1 MHELIEKKNSQIHEI
16 HDQHIKSINYKE
28 IDHDGFTMNQHRM
41 EREEKELEILQKM
54 LQKISLA
61 REKILK
67 FAL

>member
-1 MHELIEKKNSQIHEI
+1 
-16 HDQHIKSINYKE
+16 
-28 IDHDGFTMNQHRM
+28 M